1 MMTWLKTKSIT
12 ARISLVIGV
21 LTIGLLIFAFIDA
34 FERYHVTSELADAD
48 EIVHIVPAVGNI
60 IHELQK
66 ERGKSAGFI
75 SSDGANFA
83 EALPKVYL
91 DTDNKFAILKNVFS
105 KFQFERYPLAIKQ
118 TAETVAEDL
127 ELLSDMRSR
136 VQNLEINVPEMA
148 KYYTH
153 TINDL
158 LDVIIQLQHADHD
171 YESGNYITAHIGFL
185 QAKEAAGLE
194 RAMGAAGFGRGEFS
208 RDNYNKLVKFI
219 SVQDVHFNTYVKFTG
234 EAEKK
239 FFKEKLEDPSF
250 KQVENLRQ
258 IALVSPESGTLADVT
273 ATQWFETITRK
284 IEILKEVEDFNIEQ
298 LETKVENK
306 FAAATTV
313 LVLEIGFILG
323 LLAVSF
329 ILVYFVAR
337 SIKSDLTNLAGLMQ
351 SLASGDNN
359 IDVEKSDRKDELGEM
374 NNAIVV
380 FKDAA
385 LAKLALEE
393 SAAIEARD
401 KEARKDEEEKIRK
414 ASAEKVQEAVSN
426 VGTALKR
433 LAEGNLSTEINAAL
447 SDEYEQ
453 LKMDFNSA
461 AQNLRE
467 ALADVSQSAE
477 DIFVGTREIAQA
489 SDDMSRR
496 TEDQAGALEA
506 AAAALDQITN
516 TVKSTA
522 DVAAE
527 AQNIVGEA
535 NQKACDGGEIVDQA
549 VEAMNAIETSS
560 QEVSNIISVIDE
572 IAFQTNLLA
581 LNAGVEAARAG
592 ESGRGFAVVATE
604 VRELAQR
611 SADAAKQIKTLITHS
626 NKEISSG
633 VKLVRETGVN
643 LKTLVEEINNLS
655 GLVTEISNGAQSQAD
670 GLVDVNNSVGQL
682 DLVTQQNAAMAE
694 EATAASQVLTT
705 KSEHLTK
712 LVGNFD
718 LGLAQ
723 SFETGGAED
732 DKAA

>member
-21 LTIGLLIFAFIDA
+21 LTVGLLIFASIDA
-34 FERYHVTSELADAD
+34 FERYHVTSELKDAN

-75 SSDGANFA
+75 SSKGANFS
-83 EALPKVYL
+83 EALPKVHL
-91 DTDNKFAILKNVFS
+91 ETDEKFELLKNVFS
-105 KFQFERYPLAIKQ
+105 TFQFERYPLAIKQ

-127 ELLSDMRSR
+127 ELISDIRSR
-136 VQNLEINVPEMA
+136 VRNLEISVPEMA
-148 KYYTH
+148 KYYTD

-194 RAMGAAGFGRGEFS
+194 RAMGATGFGRGEFS
-208 RDNYNKLVKFI
+208 RDIYNKLVKFI
-219 SVQDVHFNTYVKFTG
+219 SVQDVHFNTYLKFTG

-273 ATQWFETITRK
+273 ATQWFETITKK
-284 IEILKEVEDFNIEQ
+284 IELLKEVEDFNIEQ

-313 LVLEIGFILG
+313 LVLEVAFIVVF
-323 LLAVSF
+323 LAVSF
-329 ILVYFVAR
+329 VLVYFVAR
-337 SIKSDLTNLAGLMQ
+337 SIKLDLSDLAGLMQ
-351 SLASGDNN
+351 NLASGDNN
-359 IDVEKSDRKDELGEM
+359 IDVERTDRKDELGEM

-385 LAKLALEE
+385 LAKHALEE
-393 SAAIEARD
+393 SAAMEARD
-401 KEARKDEEEKIRK
+401 KEARKEEEDKIRK
-414 ASAEKVQEAVSN
+414 ASAEKVQDAVSN

-433 LAEGNLSTEINAAL
+433 LAEGNLSTEINAVL
-447 SDEYEQ
+447 SEEYEQ

-461 AQNLRE
+461 AQKLRE

-527 AQNIVGEA
+527 AQSIVGEA
-535 NQKACDGGEIVDQA
+535 NQKACNGGEIVDQA

-723 SFETGGAED
+723 SFDDGGDVDE
-732 DKAA
+732 KAA